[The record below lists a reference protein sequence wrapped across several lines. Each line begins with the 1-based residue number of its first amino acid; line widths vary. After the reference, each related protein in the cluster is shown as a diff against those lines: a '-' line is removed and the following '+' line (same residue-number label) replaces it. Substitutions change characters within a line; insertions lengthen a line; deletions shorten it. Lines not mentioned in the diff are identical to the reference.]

1 MIEIKNLTKVYKLN
15 KKQMKESK
23 TKSNR
28 KVAVDHLSLNAHKGE
43 IYGLLGPNG
52 AGKTTTLR
60 CIATIIKPTEGEVKV
75 AGHDVVTEAE
85 QVRKSIGFLTSDIKL
100 DPQFTPDY
108 MFEFFGRLHG
118 VSKEVLKERK
128 EQLFEYFGIKDFAHK
143 QIKELSTGMKQKA
156 AIAVSLVHD
165 PEIVIFDE
173 PTSGLDLKNM
183 MKVSENLVY
192 LQKLGI
198 TSFIIT
204 HDFELIM
211 EVCSHV
217 LHMEDGKIIDNYKIN
232 EEKLGNFFLKN

>member
-85 QVRKSIGFLTSDIKL
+85 QVRKSIGLHPTICLNFLEG
-100 DPQFTPDY
+100 FT
-108 MFEFFGRLHG
+108 
-118 VSKEVLKERK
+118 VC
-128 EQLFEYFGIKDFAHK
+128 
-143 QIKELSTGMKQKA
+143 QKR
-156 AIAVSLVHD
+156 
-165 PEIVIFDE
+165 F
-173 PTSGLDLKNM
+173 
-183 MKVSENLVY
+183 
-192 LQKLGI
+192 
-198 TSFIIT
+198 
-204 HDFELIM
+204 
-211 EVCSHV
+211 
-217 LHMEDGKIIDNYKIN
+217 
-232 EEKLGNFFLKN
+232 

>member
-143 QIKELSTGMKQKA
+143 QNQRTVDRNETKG
-156 AIAVSLVHD
+156 
-165 PEIVIFDE
+165 
-173 PTSGLDLKNM
+173 GN
-183 MKVSENLVY
+183 
-192 LQKLGI
+192 
-198 TSFIIT
+198 
-204 HDFELIM
+204 
-211 EVCSHV
+211 C
-217 LHMEDGKIIDNYKIN
+217 GKSCT
-232 EEKLGNFFLKN
+232 

>member
-108 MFEFFGRLHG
+108 MFEFFW
-118 VSKEVLKERK
+118 
-128 EQLFEYFGIKDFAHK
+128 
-143 QIKELSTGMKQKA
+143 KA
-156 AIAVSLVHD
+156 SRCVKRG
-165 PEIVIFDE
+165 FKR
-173 PTSGLDLKNM
+173 TKR
-183 MKVSENLVY
+183 
-192 LQKLGI
+192 
-198 TSFIIT
+198 TII
-204 HDFELIM
+204 
-211 EVCSHV
+211 
-217 LHMEDGKIIDNYKIN
+217 
-232 EEKLGNFFLKN
+232 